1 VSARDDL
8 LHDLN
13 DRLNG
18 IMISAELAMQLLQQK
33 DPKEVGQ
40 ILARLRDDCVACNHL
55 VSELR
60 QSRDGVPRSS
70 GKRKG

>member
-1 VSARDDL
+1 VSTRDDL

-18 IMISAELAMQLLQQK
+18 IMISAELAMRLLQQK

-60 QSRDGVPRSS
+60 QPRHDTPRSS
-70 GKRKG
+70 GKGG

>member
-1 VSARDDL
+1 MSGRDDL

-18 IMISAELAMQLLQQK
+18 IMISVELAMRLLEQK
-33 DPKEVGQ
+33 ESKEVAQ
-40 ILARLRDDCVACNHL
+40 ILARLRDDCVACTDL

-60 QSRDGVPRSS
+60 QS
-70 GKRKG
+70 KGRGDSRGD